1 MNQGRAKRPDVVVVG
16 AGPAGIA
23 TAIAASLKGL
33 QVSVLDFR
41 KPPIDKPCG
50 EGLLPEAVAALNA
63 LGVEFSAEAYPFS
76 GIRFS
81 DEQSSVSARIAG
93 CAYGLRRTALH
104 ELLVRRAAEV
114 GVRFFWGAR
123 VLEFHSNYLRLAGER
138 VACRWLVGADG
149 QNSIVRKWA
158 GLNARRPAHRRFGF
172 RQHYAIR
179 PWSDFVE
186 VHWGE
191 RCQVFVTPTGAEEVC
206 VALLTSDPQM
216 RIDRGLE
223 AFAEVAA
230 RVRCARPITGE
241 AGAVSVL
248 ARAREVARANVALV
262 GDASCAID
270 GIAGQGMSLAFQQAI
285 ALSDAL
291 AEENLEVY
299 GEAHRRITASAV
311 RMTRLLLLMGSSTT
325 LRRKT
330 LRLLAENPALF
341 SRMMAIHTR
350 EAGSESLQARDVM
363 GLGWRI
369 LWA

>member
-1 MNQGRAKRPDVVVVG
+1 MRPDAVVVG

-33 QVSVLDFR
+33 RVSVLDFR

-50 EGLLPEAVAALNA
+50 EGLLPEAIAALSA

-93 CAYGLRRTALH
+93 RAYGLRRTVLQ
-104 ELLVRRAAEV
+104 ELLVRRAVEV
-114 GVRFFWGAR
+114 GVRFFWGER
-123 VLEFHSNYLRLAGER
+123 ILELHSDYLQLAGER
-138 VACRWLVGADG
+138 LPFRWLIGADG

-158 GLNARRPAHRRFGF
+158 GLTARRPVHRRFGF
-172 RQHYAIR
+172 RRHYAIR

-206 VALLTSDPQM
+206 VALLTSDPHV
-216 RIDRGLE
+216 RIHRGLE
-223 AFAEVAA
+223 AFPEVAA
-230 RVRCARPITGE
+230 RVRSAQPITAE

-248 ARAREVARANVALV
+248 ARARAVARANVALV

-270 GIAGQGMSLAFQQAI
+270 GIAGQGLSLAFQQAI
-285 ALSDAL
+285 ALGEAL
-291 AEENLEVY
+291 ATGDLATYV
-299 GEAHRRITASAV
+299 AVHRRITASAV
-311 RMTRLLLLMGSSTT
+311 RMTRLLLLMGSSRT
-325 LRRKT
+325 LQRKT
-330 LRLLAENPALF
+330 LRLFAENPALF

-350 EAGSESLQARDVM
+350 EAGIEGLLARDVM